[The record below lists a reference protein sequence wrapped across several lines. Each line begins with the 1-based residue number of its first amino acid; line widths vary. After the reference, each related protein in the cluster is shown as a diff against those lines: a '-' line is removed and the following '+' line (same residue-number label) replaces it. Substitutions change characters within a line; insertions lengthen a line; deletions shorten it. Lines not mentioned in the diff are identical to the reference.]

1 MIYVTGS
8 NGFVGKNLIPHF
20 TVTNI
25 SNLDKKEK
33 NKFLSKTNK
42 INEKFQDLVI
52 AEVTSKDLRV
62 LQKLW

>member
-1 MIYVTGS
+1 
-8 NGFVGKNLIPHF
+8 
-20 TVTNI
+20 
-25 SNLDKKEK
+25 LDKKEK
-33 NKFLSKTNK
+33 NKFINKKNK